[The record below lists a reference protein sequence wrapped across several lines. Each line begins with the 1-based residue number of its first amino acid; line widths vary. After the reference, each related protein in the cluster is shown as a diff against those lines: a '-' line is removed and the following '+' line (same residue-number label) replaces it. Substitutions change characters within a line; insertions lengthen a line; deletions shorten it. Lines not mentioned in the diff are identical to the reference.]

1 MQIRFTY
8 PYPAFHNNRSQ
19 EPEGEKNNPS
29 RCEEDWKGLCTSE
42 YPDSVLI
49 HSDASDSRA
58 IVAPSLS
65 FMQGKQAARCN

>member
-1 MQIRFTY
+1 MQIRFTS

-19 EPEGEKNNPS
+19 EPEGENNPT
-29 RCEEDWKGLCTSE
+29 RCEKDWKGLCTNE

-49 HSDASDSRA
+49 HSGPSDSQA
-58 IVAPSLS
+58 IVAPSVS